1 MYNLAV
7 IGSGPGGYVAAI
19 RASQLGMSVAIIEKA
34 ELGGTCLNW
43 GCIPA
48 KALIKSATAYR
59 YAIDAEHYGIKIASA
74 EPDFNA
80 IIARSR
86 NVAAT
91 MSKGIQFLLKKNKID
106 VVNGYGK
113 LVSNHSIEVTNSEG
127 EKSIV
132 EAEKIILATGT
143 RSRDLPNI
151 KRDGIKIIGY
161 REAMTLPKQPESMLI
176 IGSGAIG
183 TEFAY
188 FYQTIGTKVTLV
200 EFMPDILPLE
210 DKEITK
216 LLTRELKK
224 MKMNVMTSSSVTNVD
239 TSGDK
244 CIVSIKTPKGD
255 VTVESDIVFMAA
267 GVTANLEN
275 LGIEEL
281 GIKTEKGKIIVDQ
294 YYKTSADDV
303 YAIGDIVPGQA
314 LAHVASAEAI
324 CCVEKIAGL
333 KPEPID
339 YGNVPSCTYC
349 SPEVA
354 SVGLSEE
361 KALAQGINIKIG
373 RFPYT
378 ASGKATASGHREG
391 MVKLIF
397 NNDTDELIGAH
408 LLGENV
414 TEMIADLATA
424 RKLHAKSHDLMKTIH
439 PHPTMSE
446 AIMEAAEAANNE
458 CIHL

>member
-59 YAIDAEHYGIKIASA
+59 YAIDAEHYGIRIASA

-151 KRDGIKIIGY
+151 KRDGVKIIGY

-200 EFMPDILPLE
+200 EFMPDVLPLE

-414 TEMIADLATA
+414 TEMIVDLATA
-424 RKLHAKSHDLMKTIH
+424 RKLHAKSHDIMKTIH